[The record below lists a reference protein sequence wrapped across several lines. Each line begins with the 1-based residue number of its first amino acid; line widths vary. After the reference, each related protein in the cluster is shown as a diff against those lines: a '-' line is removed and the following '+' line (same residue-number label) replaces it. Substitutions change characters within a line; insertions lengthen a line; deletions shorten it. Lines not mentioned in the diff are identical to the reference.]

1 MKEDAMTPLRRQMI
15 EDMQLHGY
23 SKKTQECYLTAV
35 KVLARHYRRSPD
47 KLTEEEIREFFLYLV
62 NVKHV
67 ARSTLAIYLY
77 AIKFFYEKSLKRE
90 WPIFEL
96 IRPKKSKKLPVVLA
110 PSEVRHVL
118 SLIHKSMART
128 ALMVIYSCG
137 LRLSEGTNLHVADI
151 DSERMVVRV
160 RDGKGGKDRYVPL
173 AERTLDLLRA
183 YQSANRSGVW
193 LFPSPA
199 KEGPIS
205 AMSLQKTFKAALK
218 ESGIS
223 KNASIHTLRHS
234 YATHLLE
241 RGVDI
246 RLIQKILGHGC
257 LTSTFRYTHL
267 TRKTITNFQSIINDL
282 MADL

>member
-15 EDMQLHGY
+15 EDMQLRGY
-23 SKKTQECYLTAV
+23 SKRTQECYLTAV

-77 AIKFFYEKSLKRE
+77 GIKFFYEKTLKRE

-110 PSEVRHVL
+110 LSEIRQVL
-118 SLIHKSMART
+118 SLIHKAVART
-128 ALMVIYSCG
+128 ALIVIYSCG

-151 DSERMVVRV
+151 DSERMLVRV
-160 RDGKGGKDRYVPL
+160 RSGKGDKDRYVPL
-173 AERTLDLLRA
+173 AKRSLEILRA
-183 YQSANRSGVW
+183 YRRGNRSGVW
-193 LFPSPA
+193 LFPA
-199 KEGPIS
+199 QDHNRPIS
-205 AMSLQKTFKAALK
+205 PTSLQKTFKAALR
-218 ESGIS
+218 ESGIR

-246 RLIQKILGHGC
+246 RAIQKLLGHGC

-267 TRKTITNFQSIINDL
+267 TRKTITNLQGIINDL